1 MNPGGSVKDRAA
13 LYIIEDAEKRG
24 LILPGGT
31 FVEATG
37 GNTGIGLGIVAA
49 AKGYKLKC
57 TLPSKTSEEKV
68 MSIASY
74 GSENTLCAVTHFSD
88 ENHFFH
94 QAAKIARENPNH
106 LYTNQFHNVA
116 N

>member
-13 LYIIEDAEKRG
+13 LYFIEDAENRG
-24 LILPGGT
+24 LIKPGGT
-31 FVEATG
+31 FVEGTG

-57 TLPSKTSEEKV
+57 TLPDKTSQEKIQN
-68 MSIASY
+68 MASY
-74 GSENTLCAVTHFSD
+74 GSENIICPTTHFSN

-94 QAAKIARENPNH
+94 VAAKIARENPNH
-106 LYTNQFHNVA
+106 LYVNQFHNVA